1 MTLVTVGRAGKR
13 HDVGMENEKDS
24 DAAHVDM
31 TRIYQL
37 AHENLTRL
45 APYVPDPEDHS
56 EEARHFRMSYEA
68 RRAVLKKLAILMS
81 DKPSGVGANIIPIG
95 NPVLYLN

>member
-1 MTLVTVGRAGKR
+1 
-13 HDVGMENEKDS
+13 
-24 DAAHVDM
+24 M

-45 APYVPDPEDHS
+45 APYVPDPEDYS
-56 EEARHFRMSYEA
+56 DEARHFRMSFEA
-68 RRAVLKKLAILMS
+68 RRAVLKKLASLMS
-81 DKPSGVGANIIPIG
+81 KQRPSGVGANIIPIG